1 VEERTMTNPK
11 RIGKYEIIEEIGR
24 GGFATVYKARDPRLE
39 QVMAVKVLHGV
50 YANRPDVV
58 QRFLDEARKA
68 VKLKARGIVRIYTV
82 DEDKGVPYITMEYL
96 PGGTLADRL
105 RGEPLPLDAAI
116 AFVEQVAAALDH
128 AHKRGLVHRD
138 VKPANIL
145 FDDEGHAV
153 LVDFG
158 LVKSLA
164 ESGLTAEGTS
174 LGTPHYMAPEQ
185 AGTPAEVDART
196 DVYALG
202 VVAYEMLT
210 GRVPFE
216 SETPLSVLHAHVH
229 DAPPN
234 PCVLNQALD
243 EGVATAVLKALAK
256 APTERFQSA
265 GEFAHAL
272 SRTWEAVQEATQTE
286 AKLENLYAQAQE
298 AVKAGRWGV
307 VVNLCV
313 EMRNLDP
320 DYRDVGTLLTLAASR
335 LAEEEQKRQQERE
348 LGEQYEAALE
358 LLEAKRYAEAIEAL
372 QKIADQAPDFRDV
385 GGQLDKARAELERAQ
400 LYQAALAKLAD
411 ECPDQA
417 CEDLLALLKLDPEH
431 ADGRARLLEATE
443 GLLAQ
448 LQAARAELEKVGGEN
463 EALRARVADLEAKLE
478 EAQAAWKKLEPEAK
492 KLRSALKT
500 AQSQVEAY
508 DSLIVAL
515 EDHDGEQ
522 MLALAEELAK
532 GKRAGAGRLL
542 TRLQAER
549 KAAEPIALPGD
560 LWTSPQDGK
569 EMVRIPAGE
578 FLYGGKKEKIKLP
591 EFWID
596 KTPVTSAEYARFVA
610 ATGHEP
616 PQHWK
621 GKTPSKQIA
630 DHPVTYV
637 SWQDAAAYAKWAGKR
652 LPTEQEWEK
661 AARGTD
667 GRQYPWGEQQPMREL
682 CNFGNNEKG
691 TTPVGKYSPQGDSPY
706 GCVDMAGNVW
716 EWTASDYDK
725 SNKVLRGGSW
735 RNDADL
741 VRSASRFWYN
751 PGYRLNNVGFR
762 CARGSQ

>member
-1 VEERTMTNPK
+1 MTDPK
-11 RIGKYEIIEEIGR
+11 RIGKYEIVEEIGR

-68 VKLKARGIVRIYTV
+68 VRLRQRGIVRIYTV
-82 DEDKGVPYITMEYL
+82 GEDKGVPYIAMEYL
-96 PGGTLADRL
+96 SGGTLADRL
-105 RGEPLPLDAAI
+105 RGEPLPLEAAI
-116 AFVEQVAAALDH
+116 ALVEQVAAALDH
-128 AHKRGLVHRD
+128 AHGRGLMHRD

-164 ESGLTAEGTS
+164 ESGLTTEGTS

-185 AGTPAEVDART
+185 ANATAEVGARA

-216 SETPLSVLHAHVH
+216 AETPLSVLHAHVH
-229 DAPPN
+229 DAPPD
-234 PCVLNQALD
+234 PRTLNQALD
-243 EGVATAVLKALAK
+243 EGIATAVLKALEKDPAQ
-256 APTERFQSA
+256 RYQSA
-265 GEFAHAL
+265 GAFAHAL
-272 SRTWEAVQEATQTE
+272 MRAWEAVQEATQTE
-286 AKLENLYAQAQE
+286 ATLEDLYAQAQG

-307 VVNLCV
+307 VVSLCV

-348 LGEQYEAALE
+348 LGEHYEAAIE
-358 LLEAKRYAEAIEAL
+358 LLEASKYAEAIEAL
-372 QKIADQAPDFRDV
+372 EKIAEQAPDFRDV
-385 GGQLDKARAELERAQ
+385 GEKLEEARVGLEKAR
-400 LYQAALAKLAD
+400 LYKAALAKLAD
-411 ECPDQA
+411 GYPDQA
-417 CEDLLALLKLDPEH
+417 CADLLALLKVDPDH
-431 ADGRARLLEATE
+431 ASARARLLEATE
-443 GLLAQ
+443 DLLAQ
-448 LQAARAELEKVGGEN
+448 FKAARAELEKVGGEN
-463 EALRARVADLEAKLE
+463 QALRARVAELEAKLE
-478 EAQAAWKKLEPEAK
+478 EAQAVRKKLEPEVK
-492 KLRSALKT
+492 RLRSALK
-500 AQSQVEAY
+500 AAWSQVDVY

-515 EDHDGEQ
+515 EDHDREQ

-542 TRLQAER
+542 ARLQAEP
-549 KAAEPIALPGD
+549 KAAGPVMAPGD

-569 EMVRIPAGE
+569 EMVLVPAGE
-578 FLYGGKKEKIKLP
+578 FLYGDEKKKVNLP

-596 KTPVTSAEYARFVA
+596 KTPVTNAEYARFVA
-610 ATGHEP
+610 ATGHKP
-616 PQHWK
+616 PEHWK
-621 GKTPSKQIA
+621 GKTPPRKIA
-630 DHPVTYV
+630 DHPATYV
-637 SWQDAAAYAKWAGKR
+637 SWHDAVAYAEWAGKR
-652 LPTEQEWEK
+652 LPTEEEWEK

-667 GRQYPWGEQQPMREL
+667 GRKYPWGDQSPDSKL
-682 CNFGNNEKG
+682 CNFGKNVGG

-706 GCVDMAGNVW
+706 GCMDMAGNVW
-716 EWTASDYDK
+716 EWVE
-725 SNKVLRGGSW
+725 NQVLRGGSW
-735 RNDADL
+735 TYVAYV
-741 VRSASRFWYN
+741 VRSAYRSRCDPDARYD
-751 PGYRLNNVGFR
+751 YVGFR